1 MDRRPLLWSNGVGC
15 PIKNGSLVLYSAGC
29 HFTNPYLVCI
39 CKCTKKDSCYDII
52 WEVFLIEFL
61 FLKFFSITPKVCWK
75 FDNSNFVIVWYLLS
89 SCKSR
94 KAPISMLT
102 WNQGCT
108 ILSAKTAYLKNKH
121 QELLLTIRK
130 IKSCCSVLL
139 YYDKE
144 ELPILQKCHHILT
157 RLVAT
162 ACVVIYCFL
171 I

>member
-1 MDRRPLLWSNGVGC
+1 MDVILQTHTWYV
-15 PIKNGSLVLYSAGC
+15 SASA
-29 HFTNPYLVCI
+29 P
-39 CKCTKKDSCYDII
+39 KEDSCYDII